1 VTLRMKELESRVA
14 ASRVAVERAMGWYG
28 GEVGNAR
35 EPPLSAP
42 EFRELRDAL
51 LGAGGWRDEQFD
63 HLMTFGRAMYRLAG
77 QVPDCNVGDLL
88 AVLAARPPRAE
99 AAWSF
104 EPGVD
109 QEAFAKLAFRET
121 SLGISGAQRENREG
135 WWAHG
140 QKNRAFIE
148 QAAASC
154 PQRARAVV
162 FGAGRAF
169 DLPLAPLARSFDR
182 LVLVDI
188 DGAAL
193 DETIS
198 STFKDAGLRARVEA
212 RVMDLTGI
220 NGALVRRLDQI
231 LDGPGSAEEIETAVA
246 SLCRSYHLDRP
257 PALLADGERP
267 DLLVESCVLTQ
278 LAWPQRTYAERRYDQ
293 RFGPMPP
300 ARELRWSTAWAELG
314 LRIQQDH
321 IQALTGAAPLLVL
334 TSDVVS
340 HTTALDRSGQER
352 PTGRDILP
360 LGVHS
365 LRERIP
371 KAFVIGQHAAWV
383 WNRYR
388 ASKRGEGSVMD
399 VEGVELREPLTAGGL
414 WLPPA

>member
-1 VTLRMKELESRVA
+1 
-14 ASRVAVERAMGWYG
+14 MGWYG
-28 GEVGNAR
+28 GEVGNAKS
-35 EPPLSAP
+35 PPLSAG

-51 LGAGGWRDEQFD
+51 LGGGRWREEQFD
-63 HLMTFGRAMYRLAG
+63 HLMTFGRAMYQLAG
-77 QVPDCNVGDLL
+77 RAPDCNVGDLL
-88 AVLAARPPRAE
+88 AVLAARPRAG
-99 AAWSF
+99 AAEGWSF
-104 EPGVD
+104 EPAVD
-109 QEAFAKLAFRET
+109 REAFAKLAFRET

-140 QKNRAFIE
+140 QKNRGFIE
-148 QAAASC
+148 QVAAGCAG
-154 PQRARAVV
+154 RALAVV

-169 DLPLAPLARSFDR
+169 DLPLGTLARSFDR

-220 NGALVRRLDQI
+220 NGTLVRRLDEI
-231 LDGPGSAEEIETAVA
+231 LDGPGSADEVEARVA
-246 SLCRSYHLDRP
+246 ALCRSYHLDQL
-257 PALLADGERP
+257 PALLPDGERP

-293 RFGPMPP
+293 RFGPMPQ
-300 ARELRWSTAWAELG
+300 AREMHWSTAWAELG
-314 LRIQQDH
+314 LCIQQDH
-321 IQALTGAAPLLVL
+321 IQALAGAAALLVL

-340 HTTALDRSGQER
+340 HITALDRSGQER

-360 LGVHS
+360 LGVQS

-371 KAFVIGQHAAWV
+371 KAFATGQHAAWT

-388 ASKRGEGSVMD
+388 AGKRGEGSVMD
-399 VEGVELREPLTAGGL
+399 VEGLELREPLTSSGL